1 MVNFVKESL
10 VEVWENYTSPEYII
24 NSNHASD
31 GWKSILNNFNRCVS
45 TA

>member
-10 VEVWENYTSPEYII
+10 DEAWENYTSPEYII
-24 NSNHASD
+24 NWNHVSD
-31 GWKSILNNFNRCVS
+31 GWKPILNNFNRRVS